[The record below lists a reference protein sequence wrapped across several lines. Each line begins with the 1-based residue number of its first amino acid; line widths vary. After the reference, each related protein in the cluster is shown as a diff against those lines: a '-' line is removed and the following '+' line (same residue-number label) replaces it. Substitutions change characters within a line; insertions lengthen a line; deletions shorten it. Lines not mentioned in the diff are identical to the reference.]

1 MSYDY
6 TKHAFAM
13 WITRRMTVKTY
24 TIELRVDEGD
34 VGNDNTVDEF
44 VKEAAKHVYT
54 TALLVCKRRPQIAL
68 YSGDNFSS
76 TEEILLADDIA

>member
-1 MSYDY
+1 M
-6 TKHAFAM
+6 
-13 WITRRMTVKTY
+13 KTY

-34 VGNDNTVDEF
+34 VGNDNIIE
-44 VKEAAKHVYT
+44 EAAKEGAKHLYT

>member
-1 MSYDY
+1 M
-6 TKHAFAM
+6 
-13 WITRRMTVKTY
+13 KTY

-34 VGNDNTVDEF
+34 VGNDNIIEEAA
-44 VKEAAKHVYT
+44 KEAAKHLYT

-76 TEEILLADDIA
+76 AEEIMLADDLPAA